1 VPTPETQSAARLQIR
16 STRLWEG
23 LLDVVSVIAVVSAVG
38 QTEPVPPAG
47 LVLLA
52 VAALS
57 LVARRRAP
65 RLAWLVSA
73 VAATAAGFAW
83 PDSTWLTLAFWVI
96 TQVCLFSVALRDD
109 RRVAAWA
116 AGALAVALV
125 AQSTIAQSNSVVD
138 LLSVALIT
146 WTAAVLGAGL
156 AVRAQREHIAA
167 LEAKTRAEA
176 ADREREVGQRL
187 TQERLRIAQDL
198 HDAVAHTVA
207 VIALHAGAAE
217 QNLRTS
223 PDDSAASLGAIRS
236 AARTVVGEMQQIV
249 QLLRDEGEPREARG
263 RTVPGMAAVP
273 DLLRSVRASG
283 VQVSYTER
291 IVTGEHDG
299 AAQHNSRVE
308 LSQVVDVTVFR
319 ILQEGLTNA
328 VRYGDGRVEASVVLD
343 DQSVTVRVVNQHGPS
358 PEEPGRAGFGLVGM
372 RERVSAAGG
381 HLSVGDTEQGFEVV
395 ADLPIE
401 SARPSA

>member
-1 VPTPETQSAARLQIR
+1 MPTPETPRAARPQIR

-23 LLDVVSVIAVVSAVG
+23 LLDVVSGIAVVAAVG
-38 QTEPVPPAG
+38 QTDPVSLAG
-47 LVLLA
+47 IVLLA
-52 VAALS
+52 VSALS

-65 RLAWLVSA
+65 RSAWLVS
-73 VAATAAGFAW
+73 VVVSTVTGFAW
-83 PDSTWLTLAFWVI
+83 PDATWLTLAVWVM
-96 TQVCLFSVALRDD
+96 TQACLFSVALRDD

-116 AGALAVALV
+116 AGALAVLLV

-138 LLSVALIT
+138 LLSFALLT

-156 AVRAQREHIAA
+156 AVRAQREHVAA
-167 LEAKTRAEA
+167 LEAKNRAEA
-176 ADREREVGQRL
+176 ADREREVEQRL

-223 PDDSAASLGAIRS
+223 PEDSIASLGAIRS
-236 AARTVVGEMQQIV
+236 AARTAVGEMQQIV

-291 IVTGEHDG
+291 VGT
-299 AAQHNSRVE
+299 AE
-308 LSQVVDVTVFR
+308 LPQAVDVAVFR

-328 VRYGDGRVEASVVLD
+328 VRYGDGRVEASVVLHE
-343 DQSVTVRVVNQHGPS
+343 QTATVRVVNQHGP
-358 PEEPGRAGFGLVGM
+358 PREEPVRPGFGLVGM
-372 RERVSAAGG
+372 HERVSAAGG
-381 HLSVGDTEQGFEVV
+381 HLSVGDTAHGFEVV

-401 SARPSA
+401 STRTSA

>member
-1 VPTPETQSAARLQIR
+1 MPTPETPRAARLQIR

-23 LLDVVSVIAVVSAVG
+23 VLDVVSGIAVVAALG
-38 QTEPVPPAG
+38 QRDPVSLAG
-47 LVLLA
+47 IVLLA
-52 VAALS
+52 VSALS

-65 RLAWLVSA
+65 RSAWLVS
-73 VAATAAGFAW
+73 VVVSTVTGFAW
-83 PDSTWLTLAFWVI
+83 PDATWLTLAVWVM
-96 TQVCLFSVALRDD
+96 TQACLFSVALRDD

-116 AGALAVALV
+116 AGALAVSLV
-125 AQSTIAQSNSVVD
+125 AQSTIAQSNSFVD
-138 LLSVALIT
+138 LLSFALLT

-156 AVRAQREHIAA
+156 AVRAQREHVAA
-167 LEAKTRAEA
+167 LEAKNRAEA
-176 ADREREVGQRL
+176 ADREREVEQRL

-223 PDDSAASLGAIRS
+223 PDDSIASLGAIRS
-236 AARTVVGEMQQIV
+236 AARTAVGEMQQIV

-291 IVTGEHDG
+291 FGT
-299 AAQHNSRVE
+299 AE
-308 LSQVVDVTVFR
+308 LPQAVDVAVFR

-328 VRYGDGRVEASVVLD
+328 VRYGDGRVEASVVLHE
-343 DQSVTVRVVNQHGPS
+343 QTVSVRVVNQHGS
-358 PEEPGRAGFGLVGM
+358 PREEPARPGFGLVGM
-372 RERVSAAGG
+372 HERVSAAGG
-381 HLSVGDTEQGFEVV
+381 HLSVGDTEHGFEVV

-401 SARPSA
+401 STRLSA